1 MNLKMNTMVTR
12 PLAAVVTVAA
22 LAGLGLAGP
31 AAAAGPGVSV
41 AGRLAAGRAAVPPGT
56 QLWGTRYAGPAKDNA
71 AAAMAVSPDGTAVY
85 VTGVSYGLGQRGDYL
100 TVGYDAATG
109 GQVWEARYNGPLSGL
124 DAARSIAVSP
134 DGTVLYVTGQSYAGK
149 SRLLVTV
156 AYSAATG
163 AQLWVARYGGPAA
176 GTDLPAQV
184 AVSPDGA
191 TVYVAGTTPGTISG
205 YDYAT
210 IAYSAAT
217 GARLWAKRYN
227 GPGNGA
233 DYANALAVS
242 PDGAAVYVTGSSPG
256 TNSHDYYATIAYR
269 AADGT
274 RPWVAR
280 YAGSSGLANDAYAVA
295 VSPDGATVYV
305 SGGSLLSPCGC
316 AWEWVPTAYSAATGA
331 LLWSSKKFNGIGA
344 APAHMTLSKDGSAI
358 YLAGEDEVIAVS
370 ATGQFLWVVNFASV
384 NIRRKVQLSVAVS
397 PDGTTVY
404 ITGRA
409 DQNLSNS
416 ADYRTLAC
424 NAANGYQLWTAS
436 YNVPSTS
443 AHYNE
448 PVSVLVSPDGT
459 RVFVTGTSS
468 AAGKFYATVAYRG

>member
-100 TVGYDAATG
+100 TVAYDAATG

-124 DAARSIAVSP
+124 DAARSVAVSP

-149 SRLLVTV
+149 SRLLATV

-176 GTDLPAQV
+176 GTDLPAHV

-210 IAYSAAT
+210 IGYSAAT

-242 PDGAAVYVTGSSPG
+242 PDGAVVYVTGSSPG
-256 TNSHDYYATIAYR
+256 ANSHDYYATIAYR

-280 YAGSSGLANDAYAVA
+280 YAGSGTVANDAYAVG
-295 VSPDGATVYV
+295 VSPDGNTVYV
-305 SGGSLLSPCGC
+305 SGSSQTSRCGAGC
-316 AWEWVPTAYSAATGA
+316 DWAWVPTAYSAATGA
-331 LLWSSKKFNGIGA
+331 LLWSATAFSEIGA
-344 APAHMTLSKDGSAI
+344 APAHMTLSRDGSTI
-358 YLAGEDEVIAVS
+358 YLAGQDYVS
-370 ATGQFLWVVNFASV
+370 TVDAATGKVGWVINFA
-384 NIRRKVQLSVAVS
+384 
-397 PDGTTVY
+397 
-404 ITGRA
+404 
-409 DQNLSNS
+409 
-416 ADYRTLAC
+416 
-424 NAANGYQLWTAS
+424 
-436 YNVPSTS
+436 
-443 AHYNE
+443 
-448 PVSVLVSPDGT
+448 
-459 RVFVTGTSS
+459 
-468 AAGKFYATVAYRG
+468 